1 MPSIEIIAIPSHKI
15 IEETDDLFD
24 ILVESMQSKSIVF
37 QENDVLI
44 VASKVVSVTEGR
56 VVSFATVSP
65 SQLAKNLAEQMHTAA
80 EFTQI
85 ILTECEN
92 NYIGV
97 VPGALTTINKYGL
110 LANAGADQSNVKKN
124 EVIVLPVNSKKS
136 ARNLNSKIFKAT
148 QQKVGVIIADSR
160 TMPMRLGTV
169 GTALATYG
177 FKSIIDERG
186 KSDLFGRPMHITS
199 RAIADQLATAA
210 EIVMGETDER
220 TPFVIIRNY
229 PLILISEEDEKN
241 INELIPADLCMFLG
255 PLMPCIKEK
264 IEGEKYND

>member
-1 MPSIEIIAIPSHKI
+1 MPTIEIIAIPSHKI
-15 IEETDDLFD
+15 IEENDVLFD
-24 ILVESMQSKSIVF
+24 ILVESMQLKSIVF

-44 VASKVVSVTEGR
+44 IASKVVSVTEGR

-65 SQLAKNLAEQMHTAA
+65 SPLAKKLAEQMQTAT

-85 ILTECEN
+85 ILDECEN

-124 EVIVLPVNSKKS
+124 KAIVLPVNCKKS
-136 ARNLNSKIFKAT
+136 AHALHSKIFEAT
-148 QQKVGVIIADSR
+148 QKRVGIIIADSR

-177 FKSIIDERG
+177 FKSVIDERG
-186 KSDLFGRPMHITS
+186 KNDLFERPMHITS

-220 TPFVIIRNY
+220 IPFVIIRNY
-229 PLILISEEDEKN
+229 PLIPISEDDEID
-241 INELIPADLCMFLG
+241 INDLILADLCMFLG

-264 IEGEKYND
+264 IEGAKHYD

>member
-1 MPSIEIIAIPSHKI
+1 MPNIEIIAIPSYKI
-15 IEETDDLFD
+15 IEKTDDLFD
-24 ILVESMQSKSIVF
+24 ILVESLQSKSVVF

-44 VASKVVSVTEGR
+44 IASKVISVTEGR

-65 SQLAKNLAEQMHTAA
+65 SPLAKKLAEQMHTAA

-85 ILTECEN
+85 ILDECEN

-110 LANAGADQSNVKKN
+110 LANAGADQSNVKEN

-136 ARNLNSKIFKAT
+136 ARNLHTKILETT
-148 QQKVGVIIADSR
+148 QKKVGIIIADSR

-177 FKSIIDERG
+177 FKSVIDERG
-186 KSDLFGRPMHITS
+186 KSDLFGRPMHFTS

-210 EIVMGETDER
+210 EIVMGETAER

-229 PLILISEEDEKN
+229 PLIPVSEDDEID
-241 INELIPADLCMFLG
+241 INYLIPEDLCMFLG
-255 PLMPCIKEK
+255 PLLPCIKEK
-264 IEGEKYND
+264 IEGVKYND

>member
-1 MPSIEIIAIPSHKI
+1 MPNIEIIAIPSHKI
-15 IEETDDLFD
+15 IEENDVLFD
-24 ILVESMQSKSIVF
+24 ILLESMQSKSIVF

-44 VASKVVSVTEGR
+44 IASKVVSVTEGR

-65 SQLAKNLAEQMHTAA
+65 SPLAKKLAEQMQTAT

-85 ILTECEN
+85 ILDECEN

-97 VPGALTTINKYGL
+97 VPGALTTINKYGI
-110 LANAGADQSNVKKN
+110 LANAGADQSNVKNNKA
-124 EVIVLPVNSKKS
+124 IILPVNCKKS
-136 ARNLNSKIFKAT
+136 AYDLHSRIFETT
-148 QQKVGVIIADSR
+148 QKRVGVIIADSR

-177 FKSIIDERG
+177 FKSVIDERG
-186 KSDLFGRPMHITS
+186 KSDLFERPMHITS

-229 PLILISEEDEKN
+229 PLIPISEDDEID
-241 INELIPADLCMFLG
+241 INDLILADLCMYIG

-264 IEGEKYND
+264 IEGEKQND

>member
-1 MPSIEIIAIPSHKI
+1 MPNIEIIAIPSHKI
-15 IEETDDLFD
+15 IEETDDIVD
-24 ILVESMQSKSIVF
+24 ILMESMQSKSTFF
-37 QENDVLI
+37 QENDVLVI
-44 VASKVVSVTEGR
+44 ASKVVSVAEGR
-56 VVSFATVSP
+56 VMSFNTVSP
-65 SQLAKNLAEQMHTAA
+65 TPLAIKLAEQMHTAA

-85 ILTECEN
+85 VLDECEN

-110 LANAGADQSNVKKN
+110 LANAGADQSNVKANKT
-124 EVIVLPVNSKKS
+124 VVLPVNSKKS
-136 ARNLNSKIFKAT
+136 AKNLHKKIYEMT
-148 QQKVGVIIADSR
+148 QKKVGIIIADSR

-177 FKSIIDERG
+177 FKSVIDERG

-229 PLILISEEDEKN
+229 PLIPISEEDEKD
-241 INELIPADLCMFLG
+241 INDLIPADLCMFLG

-264 IEGEKYND
+264 IEGEKQND